1 MAKIKSDTNQFVSG
15 DLGVGRSL
23 SVGGDLNL
31 RGDTFAVMPVW
42 SMG

>member
-31 RGDTFAVMPVW
+31 RGDARVEH
-42 SMG
+42 GL